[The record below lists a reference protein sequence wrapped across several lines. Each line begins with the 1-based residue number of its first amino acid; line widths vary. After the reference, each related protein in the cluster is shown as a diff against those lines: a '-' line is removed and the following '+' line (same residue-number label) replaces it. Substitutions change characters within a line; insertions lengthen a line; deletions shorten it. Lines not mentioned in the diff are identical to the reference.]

1 MANLSDNKYVYNK
14 TFSYKAISGG
24 NMRVG
29 SLVRIIQENSYF
41 KNKLGIVVVNGTWS
55 ADIHV
60 IGSNRMPRID
70 KELLEVLCK

>member
-1 MANLSDNKYVYNK
+1 MK
-14 TFSYKAISGG
+14 
-24 NMRVG
+24 VG
-29 SLVRIIQENSYF
+29 SLVRIIQENSDF

-70 KELLEVLCK
+70 KERLEVLCK

>member
-1 MANLSDNKYVYNK
+1 MASFSCVGHDDNK
-14 TFSYKAISGG
+14 TLSYKTISGG
-24 NMRVG
+24 KMRVG
-29 SLVRIIQENSYF
+29 SLVRIIKGNSDF

-70 KELLEVLCK
+70 KEHLEVLCE

>member
-1 MANLSDNKYVYNK
+1 MASLSDNKPVYNK
-14 TFSYKAISGG
+14 TFSHKTASGG

-29 SLVRIIQENSYF
+29 SLVRIIQENSDF

-60 IGSNRMPRID
+60 IGSNRIPRID
-70 KELLEVLCK
+70 KERLEVLCK